1 MREFHTTVSTGRSPR
16 SLIAR
21 RRSGIE
27 SQDPSQLTGSLRVIA
42 RIARVNGPG
51 AKLPYG
57 DRSTA
62 VIVGCG
68 LKVVGLWVGGAGWFR
83 RRLLIAANPLHVHGL
98 VAEAP
103 ALARDVNKGRE

>member
-16 SLIAR
+16 SLIAA

-27 SQDPSQLTGSLRVIA
+27 SHNPSQLTGSLRVIA
-42 RIARVNGPG
+42 RIARVDGPG

-68 LKVVGLWVGGAGWFR
+68 LKFRGRLIGGGGGAGAGWSR
-83 RRLLIAANPLHVHGL
+83 RRLLIAANPLHVNGL
-98 VAEAP
+98 IAKRQLE
-103 ALARDVNKGRE
+103 